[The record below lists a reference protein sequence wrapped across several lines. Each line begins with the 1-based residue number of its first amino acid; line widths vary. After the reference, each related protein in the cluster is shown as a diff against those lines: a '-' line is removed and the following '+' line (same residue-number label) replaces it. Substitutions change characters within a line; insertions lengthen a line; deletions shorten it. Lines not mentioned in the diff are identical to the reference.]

1 MPDEAWNFPWLNKST
16 TKSTYVDASNK
27 MSHCLSHKKKEMLEI
42 FLHSKS
48 QKAFIIK
55 KNIWNNN
62 SEKKKLCILIMNIY
76 RNWSFISQCKCMSD
90 KEFHFFSSF
99 KHSSAHS
106 TQIFAPW
113 FIYHMNDLFPMW
125 FLYFHFTSSIICN
138 RFRSIHL
145 ILFLISTMCMCV
157 YGVLNHEL
165 KSILCCEIRF
175 ERFCW
180 TKE

>member
-27 MSHCLSHKKKEMLEI
+27 MSHCLSHKKEEMLEI

-90 KEFHFFSSF
+90 KEFYFFF
-99 KHSSAHS
+99 HLS
-106 TQIFAPW
+106 TVRLIQLKYLHLDLYTIW
-113 FIYHMNDLFPMW
+113 MIY
-125 FLYFHFTSSIICN
+125 FLCDFYTS
-138 RFRSIHL
+138 
-145 ILFLISTMCMCV
+145 IS
-157 YGVLNHEL
+157 LL
-165 KSILCCEIRF
+165 P
-175 ERFCW
+175 
-180 TKE
+180 